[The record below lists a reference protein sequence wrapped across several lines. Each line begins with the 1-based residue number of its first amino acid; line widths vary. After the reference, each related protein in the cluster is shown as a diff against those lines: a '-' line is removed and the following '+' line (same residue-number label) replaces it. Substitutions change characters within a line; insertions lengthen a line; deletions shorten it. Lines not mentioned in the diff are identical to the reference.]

1 MSQTP
6 YTTQDMLCFA
16 LYSASHAMSR
26 VYRPILKRMGLTYP
40 QLLVLVSLWTKD
52 GQRVTDVGREL
63 GLDSNTLTPLVQR
76 MEGAGLVTKER
87 STRDERVVTVHLTDR
102 GRRLQNEADHIAA
115 TVFEA
120 TGLEPEEITELLIKV
135 QRLREHLD
143 QRD

>member
-1 MSQTP
+1 MPETSF
-6 YTTQDMLCFA
+6 TTQDMLCFA

-40 QLLVLVSLWTKD
+40 QLLVLVSLWAKD

-63 GLDSNTLTPLVQR
+63 GLDSNTLTPLIQR
-76 MEGAGLVTKER
+76 MVGAGLVTKQR

-102 GRRLQNEADHIAA
+102 GKRLQNEADHIAA

-120 TGLEPEEITELLIKV
+120 TGLEPQEFTDLQAQV
-135 QRLREHLD
+135 QRLRNHLD
-143 QRD
+143 GRD

>member
-1 MSQTP
+1 MPEPSF
-6 YTTQDMLCFA
+6 TTQDMLCFA

-40 QLLVLVSLWTKD
+40 QLLVLVSLWAKD

-63 GLDSNTLTPLVQR
+63 GLDSNTLTPLIQR
-76 MEGAGLVTKER
+76 MVTAGLVTKQR

-102 GRRLQNEADHIAA
+102 GKRLQNEADHIAA

-120 TGLEPEEITELLIKV
+120 TGLEPQEFTDLQAQV
-135 QRLREHLD
+135 QRLRNHLD
-143 QRD
+143 GRD